1 MAFAVNT
8 IFGIVGYL
16 LMCFYLSRPQV
27 QLSLTSLMRDGF
39 YKKIVL
45 AARNELEARNA
56 ARSFHEHRKFKF
68 SNQEKAVGV
77 KLDVEI
83 V

>member
-1 MAFAVNT
+1 
-8 IFGIVGYL
+8 
-16 LMCFYLSRPQV
+16 
-27 QLSLTSLMRDGF
+27 MRDGF